1 MPAPSPRRWAS
12 ALLIGCLLTSPQ
24 IASGQSPSEQ
34 DPWIRAGDRRYERRF
49 RALLIEESSRDLRA
63 GWLLAQRL
71 GRPVVPMLWALLD
84 SERSNVERRLAVL
97 GAALV
102 AGGAAEDERLFAFLD
117 QDRAM
122 LPERVM
128 ASLWIALGPKR
139 TRSMRGA
146 LERILGPNKEPEEL
160 LAVAARLACA
170 RAQPDAPP
178 SAPLVS
184 DDPGL
189 LAAAAFSG
197 MPVARTFA
205 ERQWRSQHR
214 DASLFRRA
222 AFLADRRA
230 VGHPEREPA
239 LLERAQR
246 ALKER
251 SVGGAK
257 ERDAAVLLLAAA
269 AALDAQQPGLDW
281 RQLRIV
287 ASQPASE
294 TFLRSKLQPTPLAR
308 DPQPERLA
316 AAFALRMPME
326 QVVRSRDTW
335 GQDSRI
341 CSSVA
346 VALAA
351 RLCVAPEEVSL
362 DFDLPGVPEWAFVKW
377 AAGGPF
383 EVQGEIRDPRLAKLA
398 AVLANG
404 RASVEAVRQEL
415 ELALWRWRSHPSLA
429 VWQLERALVRDL
441 LLVGSRSGGKYAP
454 GIAPH
459 LRYFPAGLDRDD
471 SFFDVA
477 VALFEFTGA
486 SPGPVPSEH
495 RLR

>member
-12 ALLIGCLLTSPQ
+12 ALLIGCLLTTPQ
-24 IASGQSPSEQ
+24 IASGQSPSGQ
-34 DPWIRAGDRRYERRF
+34 DPWIRAGDRRYEGRF
-49 RALLIEESSRDLRA
+49 RALLVEESTRDLRA

-71 GRPVVPMLWALLD
+71 GRPVVPMLWGLLD
-84 SERSNVERRLAVL
+84 AERSNVERRLAVL
-97 GAALV
+97 GAALI
-102 AGGAAEDERLFAFLD
+102 AGGPAEDERLFAFLD

-128 ASLWIALGPKR
+128 ASLWIALGPQR
-139 TRSMRGA
+139 TRSVRGA
-146 LERILGPNKEPEEL
+146 LPRILGPNKEPEEL
-160 LAVAARLACA
+160 LAVAARLAAA
-170 RAQPDAPP
+170 RAEPDAPR
-178 SAPLVS
+178 SAPLES

-189 LAAAAFSG
+189 LAAAAFCG
-197 MPVARTFA
+197 MPVARTSSQ
-205 ERQWRSQHR
+205 RQWRSRHR

-230 VGHPEREPA
+230 VKHPDREPM
-239 LLERAQR
+239 LLERAKR
-246 ALKER
+246 ALQER
-251 SVGGAK
+251 SAGGSK

-269 AALDAQQPGLDW
+269 SALDAQQPGLDW

-287 ASQPASE
+287 ASEPASA
-294 TFLRSKLQPTPLAR
+294 TFLRSRLQPTPLAR

-316 AAFALRMPME
+316 AAFALWMPVD
-326 QVVRSRDTW
+326 QVVSSRDTW
-335 GQDSRI
+335 GQDRRI

-351 RLCVAPEEVSL
+351 RLCATPEEVSL
-362 DFDLPGVPEWAFVKW
+362 DFDLPGVPEWAFAKW
-377 AAGGPF
+377 AAGGRF
-383 EVQGEIRDPRLAKLA
+383 EVQGDLRDPRLANLA
-398 AVLANG
+398 VVLANG
-404 RASVEAVRQEL
+404 RASKGAVQEEL
-415 ELALWRWRSHPSLA
+415 ELALWRWRSHPGLA
-429 VWQLERALVRDL
+429 AWELERELVRDL

-486 SPGPVPSEH
+486 SSGPVPAEH